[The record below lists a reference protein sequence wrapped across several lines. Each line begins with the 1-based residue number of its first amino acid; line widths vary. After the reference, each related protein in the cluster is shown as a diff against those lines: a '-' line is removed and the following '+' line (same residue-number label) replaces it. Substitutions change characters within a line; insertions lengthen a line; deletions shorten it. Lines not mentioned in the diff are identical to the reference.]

1 MQKMKALFPDK
12 IKIALVI
19 IFSGLCWYI
28 SYGFTGGYW
37 FLFWIAPIPVLLLS
51 FRLKA
56 KAAFFVSFTA
66 YLIGRVS
73 WFSYLV
79 SVATVIPAVI
89 STIAPAL
96 IFALI
101 VLLTRRIVTGSKYW
115 FTIFAFPVLWTSFEF
130 LLFKFSP
137 DGTAA
142 SIAYSQLNML
152 PLIQIASVTGALG
165 ITFMITFIPSSITVG
180 WYFKNKKNQ
189 LKYLMLASVI
199 IVASVF
205 LFGFIRMNN
214 GDEKDRIKVGLVVLN
229 EKLHNITDHP
239 DAEKEIK
246 LTNDYA
252 AQIKMLAAQGSQVVV
267 LPERAINITKITD
280 STIMSILSNTA
291 KENHVAIVSGY
302 TNFKNDPERNSA
314 LVINADGKLVTD
326 YNKVHLVTGLE
337 SMFTPG
343 KEIGSFNFNETQAGV
358 AICKDLDFPDYI
370 KSYGTDNK
378 GCLFIPAWDFVVD
391 DWLHAHMAILRG
403 VENGFSEVRAARQGR
418 LTISDYYGK
427 VNFEAS
433 SAQGNAVTLTGEVSL
448 EHKETFYD
456 KSGDWFAII
465 NVIAALGF
473 IFIAMKKTK

>member
-1 MQKMKALFPDK
+1 MKALFPDK
-12 IKIALVI
+12 IKIVSVI

-37 FLFWIAPIPVLLLS
+37 FLFLIAPIPVLLLS

-66 YLIGRVS
+66 YLIGRLS

-79 SVATVIPAVI
+79 SVAAVVPAII

-101 VLLTRRIVTGSKYW
+101 VLLTRRIVTRSKYW
-115 FTIFAFPVLWTSFEF
+115 FTVFAFPVLWTSFEF

-165 ITFMITFIPSSITVG
+165 ITFMITFIPSSIAVG
-180 WYFKNKKNQ
+180 WYFKNEKNK
-189 LKYLMLASVI
+189 LRYLMATAVI

-205 LFGFIRMNN
+205 VFGFIRMNN
-214 GDEKDRIKVGLVVLN
+214 NDEKNKIKVGLVVLD

-246 LTNDYA
+246 LTTAYA

-314 LVINADGKLVTD
+314 IVIDADGRLVTD

-343 KEIGSFNFNETQAGV
+343 KEIGSFNVNETKAGV

-370 KSYGTDNK
+370 KNYGKDNE

-391 DWLHAHMAILRG
+391 DWLHARMAILRG

-433 SAQGNAVTLTGEVSL
+433 SAQGNAITLTGEVSL
-448 EHKETFYD
+448 THKETFYS
-456 KSGDWFAII
+456 KSGNWFAII
-465 NVIAALGF
+465 NVVMALGF
-473 IFIAMKKTK
+473 IFIAMKKRK